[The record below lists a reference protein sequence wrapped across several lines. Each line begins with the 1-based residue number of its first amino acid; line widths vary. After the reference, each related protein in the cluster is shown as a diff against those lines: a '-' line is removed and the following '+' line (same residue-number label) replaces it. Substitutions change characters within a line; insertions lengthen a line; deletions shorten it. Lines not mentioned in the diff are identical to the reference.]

1 MRLCSSLYSMN
12 MYAVIGRFAGAM
24 WRCCCLRGCDVIMD
38 YCKSVKLLL
47 SLSVHF
53 LVWRTATVSQLD
65 VDIGEMRHHRC
76 FVTLCRGC
84 KREPKMR
91 VPSKAQT
98 MQKLTMSSYR
108 VGNLLTPSSPVVSDG
123 YTSKCSGPYCSNPLF
138 NFFFDIWALWRSG
151 LSARVPKCQKIKS
164 VGYTSM
170 ALNALADSFCQ
181 NQ

>member
-12 MYAVIGRFAGAM
+12 MYAERWAVIGRFAGSM
-24 WRCCCLRGCDVIMD
+24 WRCRCLRGCDVIMD

-108 VGNLLTPSSPVVSDG
+108 VGYLLTPSSPVVSDG
-123 YTSKCSGPYCSNPLF
+123 YTSKCSGSYWSNPLF
-138 NFFFDIWALWRSG
+138 KFLWHLGTLALRTERQ
-151 LSARVPKCQKIKS
+151 SAQMSKKFKKWVTP
-164 VGYTSM
+164 VLWT
-170 ALNALADSFCQ
+170 LW
-181 NQ
+181 